1 VFWNEA
7 RPKVEAVI
15 EHDNVKI
22 GRNAS
27 RGESRKKELADVAE
41 RMFLQH
47 GFSDTT
53 MNMIAKEA
61 HASKETLYRH
71 FLSKEVLFSEIVRRR
86 AARVFDPHE
95 LACDEGPP
103 SQILFRLGCR
113 VLRALT
119 RPGSLDLFRVVV
131 AETPRAPELG
141 RLFWSQ
147 GPVHVQRS
155 LSAYLTGAH
164 KKGTLVCENAEM
176 AARLFLGAAIATH
189 QTLALV
195 SSPAFEIGDAEIES
209 HVAGAV
215 EMFLSRFG
223 AKT

>member
-1 VFWNEA
+1 VRRNEA
-7 RPKVEAVI
+7 RPKVGAVI
-15 EHDNVKI
+15 ENDDV
-22 GRNAS
+22 RTARPAS

-61 HASKETLYRH
+61 RASKETLYRH
-71 FLSKEVLFSEIVRRR
+71 FLSKEALFSEIVHRR
-86 AARVFDPHE
+86 ATRVFDPRE

-119 RPGSLDLFRVVV
+119 RPDSLDLFRVVV

-155 LSAYLTGAH
+155 LSAYLTAAH
-164 KKGTLVCENAEM
+164 KKGTLVCENAET
-176 AARLFLGAAIATH
+176 AARLFLGAAVASH
-189 QTLALV
+189 QTLSLV
-195 SSPAFEIGDAEIES
+195 SSPAPEIDDAEIEL
-209 HVAGAV
+209 HIAAAV
-215 EMFLSRFG
+215 EMFLSRYG
-223 AKT
+223 AAI